1 MKKMRTMFFVT
12 LLALG
17 LVANLGYAGTIDFE
31 GMPQAYW
38 YEAPGGQ
45 QNFGNYWAGVFFG
58 PASTILENQVYGY
71 NDYGYPPHSGHAVL
85 FSISTPYIDAI
96 FDNPE
101 KQISMWYTSYSD
113 FTLDAYDV
121 NDNLI
126 ATMTGGANYTTN
138 SLISIS
144 TAGYDIKRLRMHDSG
159 NYFTIDDFTAEF
171 VSGQPSG
178 VPEPMTLLL
187 LGFGLAGLVTLRRKF

>member
-1 MKKMRTMFFVT
+1 MKKMRTMFFVA

-31 GMPQAYW
+31 GMPDVYH
-38 YEAPGGQ
+38 YGYGN
-45 QNFGNYWAGVFFG
+45 QNFGNYWEGVFFG
-58 PASTILENQVYGY
+58 PDSTVLDKNYPYSYY
-71 NDYGYPPHSGHAVL
+71 NYSGYPPHSGDAVL
-85 FSISTPYIDAI
+85 FSISTPHIDAI

-126 ATMTGGANYTTN
+126 ATVTGGSNYATN

-144 TAGYDIKRLRMHDSG
+144 TTGYDIKRIRMHDSG

-187 LGFGLAGLVTLRRKF
+187 LGFGLAGLATLRRKF